1 MYLKEVE
8 TGKLLEVRISQLK
21 PKEYNIWWGESGQ
34 FVFDWSLEGEQK
46 NDLYKL
52 YPTDTEDQILG
63 LLSLK
68 DIWEELRIH
77 VNLIE
82 VSKKNI
88 GKVKKYDRIAGCLF
102 AYACQLAF
110 ERSYDGFV
118 SLTPKT
124 SLIEHYCTV
133 YGFQQFGRQPG
144 LGYEASIALIKKY
157 L

>member
-1 MYLKEVE
+1 MYIKEVE
-8 TGKLLEVRISQLK
+8 TGKLLEVKIGLLK
-21 PKEYNIWWGESGQ
+21 PKDYNLVKESGL
-34 FVFDWSLEGEQK
+34 FVFDWNLEKELE
-46 NDLYKL
+46 NHLYKIYL
-52 YPTDTEDQILG
+52 VDKEDQILG

-68 DIWEELRIH
+68 DIRQEFRIH

-82 VSKKNI
+82 VSEKNR
-88 GKVKKYDRIAGCLF
+88 GKGKIYDRIAGCLL

-124 SLIEHYCTV
+124 KLINHYCHE
-133 YGFQQFGRQPG
+133 YGFQQFGRQLG
-144 LGYEASIALIKKY
+144 LGYEAAIALIKKY

>member
-1 MYLKEVE
+1 MYIKEVE
-8 TGKLLEVRISQLK
+8 TGKLLEVRIEPLK
-21 PKEYNIWWGESGQ
+21 PKEYKMVGESGQ

-46 NDLYKL
+46 NDLYKI
-52 YPTDTEDQILG
+52 YPIEEEDQILG

-68 DIWEELRIH
+68 DVREELRIH

-82 VSKKNI
+82 VSKMNT
-88 GKVKKYDRIAGCLF
+88 GKVKKYDRIAGCLL

-124 SLIEHYCTV
+124 RLIDHYCTV
-133 YGFQQFGRQPG
+133 YGFQQFGRQLG
-144 LGYEASIALIKKY
+144 LGYEAAIALIKKF